1 MHPLYLGC
9 RIWLVNLFSLFPQP
23 IGASFRIEFSS
34 FQSRYRFSSR
44 DERDIIKKSVA
55 QHLLRQAIQ
64 VFLPTWEKICV
75 WKNRQKV
82 KVTLPLFPNYIFV
95 RILYK
100 EKVQVLRTPGVLQ
113 IVGNHS
119 GPLTISDSEIALLQ
133 HGLNGRKMEPYPDLV
148 EGELVTIS
156 SGTMRGLTGTLVR
169 RKNET
174 RFVLSVDLINQKA
187 SIEIDA
193 SLLKPIR

>member
-1 MHPLYLGC
+1 LEHLSELSSQ
-9 RIWLVNLFSLFPQP
+9 VFNHD
-23 IGASFRIEFSS
+23 IGLAREMNVT
-34 FQSRYRFSSR
+34 SSR
-44 DERDIIKKSVA
+44 VSQSDYHWYAVFTMSQNEKSVA